1 MNNALVNGGCFV
13 RLSILDNI
21 ASFWELNPKTNRIR
35 VIAPK
40 TKAEPYP
47 DYETDEDASARTIAG
62 VCNREIPYGSDRATR
77 KSRKRSL
84 SESESEGESDGESE
98 AEIDQF
104 SNSEDE
110 EEFKIKKLEQEAK
123 TRRQKLQARSKRSK
137 LSRKPVTRATSAR
150 RDARR
155 VKIRKR
161 RGADAD
167 SASPVVKSKRS
178 GRVER
183 SNFAEPEPVTKNP
196 RKPLLRPSRLKE
208 YPITSND
215 YRKWRSAI
223 SNASNRNSKR
233 KRAIEFSDSI
243 ASDEDISEAESIA
256 NSVKSNSRVARIN
269 GRRRIREQTPFYN
282 NAYDDADV
290 DPNED
295 GGYESER
302 ISKRSKRKRTA
313 GRVTT
318 VRDAKSRKLA
328 NKPKSSSK
336 NTVSPTSSAIKKS
349 HYYDPDGIESRS
361 DEESDDD
368 RLYIDENESIGGD
381 GGPSGGRGS
390 GGADIDNF
398 WG

>member
-47 DYETDEDASARTIAG
+47 DYETEEDTSARTIAG
-62 VCNREIPYGSDRATR
+62 ICNREIPYGSDRATR
-77 KSRKRSL
+77 KSRKRSV
-84 SESESEGESDGESE
+84 SESESESESE
-98 AEIDQF
+98 RESESVEF

-110 EEFKIKKLEQEAK
+110 EEFHIKKLEQEAK
-123 TRRQKLQARSKRSK
+123 TRRQKLQARIKRSQ

-150 RDARR
+150 RESRR
-155 VKIRKR
+155 GNIRKR
-161 RGADAD
+161 RSDSG

-178 GRVER
+178 NRLEK
-183 SNFAEPEPVTKNP
+183 SNFAEPEPVTKHP

-223 SNASNRNSKR
+223 SNASNRDSKR
-233 KRAIEFSDSI
+233 KRAIEFSNST
-243 ASDEDISEAESIA
+243 ASDEDTSETESIA

-290 DPNED
+290 DRDED
-295 GGYESER
+295 EQLSKR
-302 ISKRSKRKRTA
+302 PKRSKRAA

-318 VRDAKSRKLA
+318 VRATKQRKLA
-328 NKPKSSSK
+328 KPKSQSSSK
-336 NTVSPTSSAIKKS
+336 NAVSPTSSAIKKS

-361 DEESDDD
+361 DEESDED
-368 RLYIDENESIGGD
+368 RLYIDDGDEENESHV
-381 GGPSGGRGS
+381 GRGGGGGGGG